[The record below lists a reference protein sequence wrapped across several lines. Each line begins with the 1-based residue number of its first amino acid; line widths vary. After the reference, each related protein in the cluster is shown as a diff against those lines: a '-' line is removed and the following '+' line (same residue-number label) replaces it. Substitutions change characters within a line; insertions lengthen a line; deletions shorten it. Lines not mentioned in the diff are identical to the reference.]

1 MTNSR
6 SPSEVTRRDFLSD
19 VALTAGG
26 ALALTA
32 MIPSGAHASSGET
45 NVSEAE
51 WDLSWADRLTGKYR
65 TVFDAPE
72 INDGTVFTNATVF
85 MMGFAEVYKASDA
98 DMQAV
103 IVIRHRAIP
112 LAFNDA
118 MWDKYGIGTAQKV
131 ENGDKK
137 NPWTGELAALRGRGA
152 ILLACNLAANR
163 LVRETA
169 RRVGADQEV
178 VKTEMFANL
187 VPGMILQPSGVFA
200 TIRAQQAGCAF
211 MKSG

>member
-6 SPSEVTRRDFLSD
+6 LPREVTRRDFLSD

-26 ALALTA
+26 ALALSTLV
-32 MIPSGAHASSGET
+32 PSHAHAASDEAG
-45 NVSEAE
+45 VSEAE
-51 WDLSWADRLTGKYR
+51 WDLSWIDRLTGKYR
-65 TVFDAPE
+65 TVFDTPE
-72 INDGTVFTNATVF
+72 INEGTVFTNATVF
-85 MMGFAEVYKASDA
+85 MMGFADVYKASDA

-118 MWDKYGIGTAQKV
+118 MWDKYGIGTVQKV
-131 ENGDKK
+131 ENGDRK
-137 NPWTGELAALRGRGA
+137 NPWTGELAGMRGRGA
-152 ILLACNLAANR
+152 ILLGCNLAANR

-169 RRVGADQEV
+169 RRVGAQVEA

-187 VPGMILQPSGVFA
+187 VPGMILQHSGVFA

-211 MKSG
+211 LKSG